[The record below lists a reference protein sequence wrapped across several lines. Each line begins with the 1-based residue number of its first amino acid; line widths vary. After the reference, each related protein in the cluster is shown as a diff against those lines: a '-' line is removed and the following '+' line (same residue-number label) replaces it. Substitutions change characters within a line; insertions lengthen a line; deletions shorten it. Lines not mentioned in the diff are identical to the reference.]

1 MESKGMIGKLNFLF
15 LTIGLFITLPTL
27 IGQDLD
33 QDIPIEE
40 NAEVS
45 LEVYSDEFQ
54 EFFFEAL
61 KQKGIENYDKAI
73 ALLLECKKL
82 DPSNHV
88 IDHEL
93 AKAFFEDKQYPVAE
107 DYAMVAFLAEPENIW
122 FLDTLVA
129 IIEKQGGSSD
139 LLIGRLPKGN
149 LKALEN
155 LALIYYQKGDFEN
168 SLQALKLLKQSRFA
182 VDLLT
187 KINDSLKQKK
197 VMLNE
202 KKDFDTSKESDVED
216 TLERYKIKI
225 EGLIGA
231 NQPSELE
238 RISAEALE
246 QYPSQPFLY
255 YAQGLALNRLARH
268 AEAVE
273 MLETGLDYLLAND
286 TLANKIYKEL
296 ADAYTAMD
304 NTVKANMYLRMIK
317 PGF

>member
-1 MESKGMIGKLNFLF
+1 MIGKLNFLF
-15 LTIGLFITLPTL
+15 LTIGFFITLPTL

-33 QDIPIEE
+33 QDIPMEE

-45 LEVYSDEFQ
+45 LEDYSDEFQ

-93 AKAFFEDKQYPVAE
+93 AKAFFEDKQYPIAE
-107 DYAMVAFLAEPENIW
+107 DYAMVAFLAEPGNKW

-129 IIEKQGGSSD
+129 IVEKQGGSSD
-139 LLIGRLPKGN
+139 LLIGRLPLGN
-149 LKALEN
+149 FKALEN

-168 SLQALKLLKQSRFA
+168 SLQALKLLKQSRFSE
-182 VDLLT
+182 DLLS
-187 KINDSLKQKK
+187 KINDSLKQRK
-197 VMLNE
+197 VILNE
-202 KKDFDTSKESDVED
+202 KEDFDPPKASDVED
-216 TLERYKIKI
+216 PLERYKSKI

-231 NQPSELE
+231 NQPLELE

-255 YAQGLALNRLARH
+255 YAQGLALNRLTRH

-286 TLANKIYKEL
+286 SLANKIYKEL

>member
-1 MESKGMIGKLNFLF
+1 MIGKLSLFFLA
-15 LTIGLFITLPTL
+15 IGLFITLPTL

-33 QDIPIEE
+33 QDITMEE

-54 EFFFEAL
+54 EYFFEAL

-88 IDHEL
+88 VDHEL
-93 AKAFFEDKQYPVAE
+93 AKAFFEEKQYPIAE
-107 DYAMVAFLAEPENIW
+107 DYAMVAFLAEPGNIW

-139 LLIGRLPKGN
+139 ALIGRLPKDN
-149 LKALEN
+149 LNALEN

-182 VDLLT
+182 EDLLT
-187 KINDSLKQKK
+187 KINDSLKQRK
-197 VMLNE
+197 VTLND
-202 KKDFDTSKESDVED
+202 KKDFDPSKASDVKD
-216 TLERYKIKI
+216 PLERYKSII

-231 NQPSELE
+231 NQPLELE
-238 RISAEALE
+238 RITAEALE

-255 YAQGLALNRLARH
+255 YAQGLALNRLTRH

>member
-1 MESKGMIGKLNFLF
+1 MIGKLNLFFLA
-15 LTIGLFITLPTL
+15 ISLFITLPTL

-33 QDIPIEE
+33 QEIPMDGD
-40 NAEVS
+40 AEVS

-82 DPSNHV
+82 DPANYIV
-88 IDHEL
+88 DHEL
-93 AKAFFEDKQYPVAE
+93 AKAFFEDKQYPIAE
-107 DYAMVAFLAEPENIW
+107 DHAMVAFLADPANIW

-129 IIEKQGGSSD
+129 IIEKQGGSGDS
-139 LLIGRLPKGN
+139 LIGLLPKGN

-155 LALIYYQKGDFEN
+155 LAFIYYQKGDFEN
-168 SLQALKLLKQSRFA
+168 SLQALKQLKQSRFA
-182 VDLLT
+182 EDLLT

-197 VMLNE
+197 VTLNE
-202 KKDFDTSKESDVED
+202 KEDFDPSKASDVED
-216 TLERYKIKI
+216 PLERYKIKI
-225 EGLIGA
+225 EILISA
-231 NQPSELE
+231 NQALELE

-255 YAQGLALNRLARH
+255 YAHGLALNRLTRH

-273 MLETGLDYLLAND
+273 MLETGLDYLLTND
-286 TLANKIYKEL
+286 ILANKIYKEL

>member
-1 MESKGMIGKLNFLF
+1 MIGKLNFLF

-33 QDIPIEE
+33 QDIPMEE

-45 LEVYSDEFQ
+45 LEDYSDEFQ

-93 AKAFFEDKQYPVAE
+93 AKAFFEDKQYPIAE
-107 DYAMVAFLAEPENIW
+107 DYAMVAFLAEPGNKW

-129 IIEKQGGSSD
+129 IVEKQGGSSD
-139 LLIGRLPKGN
+139 LLIGRLPLGN
-149 LKALEN
+149 FKALEN

-182 VDLLT
+182 EDLLS
-187 KINDSLKQKK
+187 KINDSLKQRK
-197 VMLNE
+197 VILNE
-202 KKDFDTSKESDVED
+202 KEDFDPPKASDVED
-216 TLERYKIKI
+216 PLERYKSKI

-231 NQPSELE
+231 NQPLELE

-255 YAQGLALNRLARH
+255 YAQGLALNRLTRH

-286 TLANKIYKEL
+286 SLANKIYKEL

>member
-1 MESKGMIGKLNFLF
+1 MGKLNFLF
-15 LTIGLFITLPTL
+15 LTIGLFITLPAL

-33 QDIPIEE
+33 QDIPMEE

-45 LEVYSDEFQ
+45 LEDYSDEFQ

-107 DYAMVAFLAEPENIW
+107 DYAMVAFFAEPENIW

-129 IIEKQGGSSD
+129 IIEKQAGSSD
-139 LLIGRLPKGN
+139 LLIGRLPRGN

-168 SLQALKLLKQSRFA
+168 SLQTLKLLKQSRFA
-182 VDLLT
+182 EDLLT
-187 KINDSLKQKK
+187 KINDSLKQKQ
-197 VMLNE
+197 VILNE
-202 KKDFDTSKESDVED
+202 KGDFDPAKASDVED
-216 TLERYKIKI
+216 PIERYKVKI

-231 NQPSELE
+231 NQPLELE

-246 QYPSQPFLY
+246 QYPSHPFFY
-255 YAQGLALNRLARH
+255 YAHGLALNRLAQH

-273 MLETGLDYLLAND
+273 LLETGLDYLLVND

>member
-1 MESKGMIGKLNFLF
+1 MIGKLNFLF

-33 QDIPIEE
+33 QDIPMEE

-45 LEVYSDEFQ
+45 LEDYSDEFQ

-93 AKAFFEDKQYPVAE
+93 AKAFFEDKQYPIAE
-107 DYAMVAFLAEPENIW
+107 DYAMVAFLAEPGNKW

-129 IIEKQGGSSD
+129 IVEKQGGSSD
-139 LLIGRLPKGN
+139 LLIGRLPLGN
-149 LKALEN
+149 FKALEN
-155 LALIYYQKGDFEN
+155 LALIYYKKGDFEN

-182 VDLLT
+182 EDLLS
-187 KINDSLKQKK
+187 KINDSLKQRK
-197 VMLNE
+197 VILNE
-202 KKDFDTSKESDVED
+202 KEDFDPPKASDVED
-216 TLERYKIKI
+216 PLERYRSKI

-231 NQPSELE
+231 NQPLELE

-255 YAQGLALNRLARH
+255 YAQGLALNRLTRH

-286 TLANKIYKEL
+286 SLANKIYKEL

>member
-1 MESKGMIGKLNFLF
+1 METKRMIGKLNFLY
-15 LTIGLFITLPTL
+15 LTIGWFITMPALR
-27 IGQDLD
+27 GQDLD
-33 QDIPIEE
+33 QDIQMDE
-40 NAEVS
+40 NAGIS

-54 EFFFEAL
+54 ECFFEAL

-93 AKAFFEDKQYPVAE
+93 AKAFFEDKQYPIAE
-107 DYAMVAFLAEPENIW
+107 DYAMVAFLAEPGNIW
-122 FLDTLVA
+122 FLDTVVA
-129 IIEKQGGSSD
+129 IMEKQGGSSD
-139 LLIGRLPKGN
+139 SMLGRLPKGD

-168 SLQALKLLKQSRFA
+168 SLQALKLLKQSRFTE
-182 VDLLT
+182 DLLT
-187 KINDSLKQKK
+187 KINDSLKQNKAA
-197 VMLNE
+197 LNE
-202 KKDFDTSKESDVED
+202 KEDFDPSKAAEVGDP
-216 TLERYKIKI
+216 LERYKIKI
-225 EGLIGA
+225 EELIGA
-231 NQPSELE
+231 NRPLELE
-238 RISAEALE
+238 RFSAEALE

-255 YAQGLALNRLARH
+255 YAQGLALNRLTRH

>member
-1 MESKGMIGKLNFLF
+1 MESKRMIGKLNLLF
-15 LTIGLFITLPTL
+15 LAIGLFITLPTL

-33 QDIPIEE
+33 QDIPMEE

-82 DPSNHV
+82 DPSNQV

-93 AKAFFEDKQYPVAE
+93 AKAFFEDKQYPIAE
-107 DYAMVAFLAEPENIW
+107 DYAMVAFLAEPGNVW

-129 IIEKQGGSSD
+129 IIEQQGGSSD

-149 LKALEN
+149 FKALEN

-182 VDLLT
+182 EDLLT

-197 VMLNE
+197 VISNE
-202 KKDFDTSKESDVED
+202 KQVFDPSSASDVENSF
-216 TLERYKIKI
+216 ERYKIKI
-225 EGLIGA
+225 EQLIGA
-231 NQPSELE
+231 NQPLELE

-255 YAQGLALNRLARH
+255 YAQGLALNRLTRH
-268 AEAVE
+268 TEAVE
-273 MLETGLDYLLAND
+273 LLETGLDYLLAND
-286 TLANKIYKEL
+286 SLANKIYKEL
-296 ADAYTAMD
+296 AEAYAALG
-304 NTVKANMYLRMIK
+304 NTVKANAYLRLIK